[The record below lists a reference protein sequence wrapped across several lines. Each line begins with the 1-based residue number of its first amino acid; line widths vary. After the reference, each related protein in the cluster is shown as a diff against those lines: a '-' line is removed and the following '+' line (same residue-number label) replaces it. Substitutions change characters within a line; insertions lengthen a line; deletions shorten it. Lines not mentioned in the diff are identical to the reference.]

1 MSDHPYRQDRGEPI
15 VSDEAE
21 IAAISL
27 LAHWKQRFEGICLAI
42 GVGLGLF
49 AAMFSLV
56 FMPTLL
62 VLETQ
67 LVGRASVVGTM
78 MIAAAIPTTIATGVG
93 RILVRARRSVWLRR
107 ATAETGVAAER
118 IDWVI

>member
-1 MSDHPYRQDRGEPI
+1 VSAHPYRQDRGEPI

-27 LAHWKQRFEGICLAI
+27 LANWKQRLEGVCLAI
-42 GVGLGLF
+42 GVGIGLV

-62 VLETQ
+62 VLETRV
-67 LVGRASVVGTM
+67 VGQASVVGTL
-78 MIAAAIPTTIATGVG
+78 ALGVVIPSTIAVGVG

-107 ATAETGVAAER
+107 ATAETGVPAER
-118 IDWVI
+118 IGWVV